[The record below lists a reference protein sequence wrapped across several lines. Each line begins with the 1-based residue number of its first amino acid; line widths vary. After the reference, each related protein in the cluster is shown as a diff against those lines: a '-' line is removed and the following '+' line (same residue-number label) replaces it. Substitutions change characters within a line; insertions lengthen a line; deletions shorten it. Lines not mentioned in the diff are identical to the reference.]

1 MKAKGILAVIL
12 ICILAGSTVFM
23 YTKYKNQIADNET
36 MSVTVASLQSEIDA
50 IGEIVTGYTVR
61 ATVFPGKEITVDD
74 LQELGL
80 LESTV
85 TENYV
90 LSKDKIVGK
99 QYKVAVNPG
108 TPLTMDLVMS
118 ENPDDIYER
127 DVLLPYLPMG
137 LKVGDYVDI
146 RVVMPYGEEMIA
158 LERERIYAVAQD
170 AIKIKLDEAELHIYT
185 SVLKDLALYKDKGL
199 SIYATKYIEPGIN
212 TDTIP
217 YYPVRKEMEGFVLL
231 DPNISNKK
239 LAINSELRDIVE
251 ARLSTVTD
259 EDAGSLSSGASQE
272 AGDMDS
278 ANQAYLDM
286 LESNG
291 DYLNSTDLLNPT
303 DAEGNTS
310 SITDQDR
317 LDAAGD
323 ELFIG
328 EDVIE

>member
-303 DAEGNTS
+303 DAEGNTT